1 MNKEELIEQWA
12 RKVGLSKKDSKNALE
27 SLTGLI
33 TDTLSRGEEVRIT
46 GFGKFTPRARK
57 SSMRINPQTRQRMRV
72 GARVVPG
79 FKAGKSLREQLEK
92 RLTAVEMGGTVKV
105 SRR

>member
-12 RKVGLSKKDSKNALE
+12 RKNGLSKKNAKNALE
-27 SLTGLI
+27 SLTNLI
-33 TDTLSRGEEVRIT
+33 TETLSRGEEVRIT
-46 GFGKFTPRARK
+46 GFGKFGARARK

-72 GARVVPG
+72 GARVVPA
-79 FKAGKSLREQLEK
+79 FKAGKNLREQLGK

>member
-1 MNKEELIEQWA
+1 MNKEELVEQWA
-12 RKVGLSKKDSKNALE
+12 KKIKLSKKESKDALE

-46 GFGKFTPRARK
+46 GFGKFGARARK

-72 GARVVPG
+72 GARVVPA
-79 FKAGKSLREQLEK
+79 FKPGKSLREQLAR
-92 RLTAVEMGGTVKV
+92 RLTAVEAGGQVKI